1 MMECSRS
8 EVLQEGPFYAPLT
21 IVFIGKSDLRDPEQH
36 MSITANDRIEVKLNN
51 VVVECR
57 CGVHA
62 WEKHPE
68 RPNRL
73 SISVTLFAELNCR
86 RIEQFGYIDYD
97 QIRDFLKTFPTR
109 PHTDLLET
117 LLDEIVEKCFVD
129 GRVDAC
135 RVSILKLDIFNETE
149 AAGVE
154 AYRTRAAWT

>member
-1 MMECSRS
+1 
-8 EVLQEGPFYAPLT
+8 
-21 IVFIGKSDLRDPEQH
+21 
-36 MSITANDRIEVKLNN
+36 MSISPDDRIEVKLNN

-57 CGVHA
+57 CGVHP

-73 SISVTLFAELNCR
+73 SISVSLFAKLNSR

-97 QIRDFLKTFPTR
+97 RIRDFLKTFPAR

-117 LLDEIVEKCFVD
+117 LLDEIVEKCFAD
-129 GRVDAC
+129 ERVDAC
-135 RVSILKLDIFNETE
+135 RVSILKLDIFNEAE

-154 AYRTRAAWT
+154 VYRTRAAWT

>member
-1 MMECSRS
+1 VRNPK
-8 EVLQEGPFYAPLT
+8 QT
-21 IVFIGKSDLRDPEQH
+21 
-36 MSITANDRIEVKLNN
+36 MSITSNDRIEVKLNN
-51 VVVECR
+51 LVVECR
-57 CGVHA
+57 CGMHA
-62 WEKHPE
+62 WERHPE

-73 SISVTLFAELNCR
+73 SISITLFANLHCR

-129 GRVDAC
+129 KRVDAC
-135 RVSILKLDIFNETE
+135 RVSILKLDIFNEAE

-154 AYRTRAAWT
+154 VYRTRAAWT

>member
-1 MMECSRS
+1 
-8 EVLQEGPFYAPLT
+8 
-21 IVFIGKSDLRDPEQH
+21 VFNGKNDLAGSAQR
-36 MSITANDRIEVKLNN
+36 MSITSNDRIEVKLNN

-57 CGVHA
+57 CGIHP

-73 SISVTLFAELNCR
+73 SINVTMFAKLNCR

-97 QIRDFLKTFPTR
+97 HIRDFLKTFPGR

-117 LLDEIVEKCFVD
+117 LLDEIIEKCFTD
-129 GRVDAC
+129 ERVDAC

>member
-73 SISVTLFAELNCR
+73 SISVTLFAELNSR

>member
-1 MMECSRS
+1 
-8 EVLQEGPFYAPLT
+8 
-21 IVFIGKSDLRDPEQH
+21 VFNGKNDLAGSAQR
-36 MSITANDRIEVKLNN
+36 MSITSNDRIEVKLNN

-57 CGVHA
+57 CGIHP

-73 SISVTLFAELNCR
+73 SINVTMFAKLNCR

-97 QIRDFLKTFPTR
+97 HIRDFLKTFPGR

-117 LLDEIVEKCFVD
+117 LLDEIIEKCFAD
-129 GRVDAC
+129 ERVDAC